1 MIEDDS
7 SRAFAR
13 CRESFPTWM
22 AALVALSLL
31 ASPAARASPSAEKA
45 AADMRAVVADY
56 EAFSR
61 DEDPVRAGSR
71 GDVAA
76 LRLWPDDSPAAVAAR
91 TVRLKGFQARLKA
104 LGGASLSESDALN
117 REILQRRVDMALE
130 GRAFDMERLPFVSGD
145 GFFTL
150 PDDTAQATV
159 IQNRADAEAWLA
171 RLEAIPGFYAT
182 ETANMRRGLATG
194 FTQPKIIVEKA
205 ILAVRTSVDQPPGD
219 SDLLTPL
226 ADLPAQISVDDQKAL
241 RARALELITTR
252 VKPAQRALLMF
263 FQEDYLPKARETVGA
278 STLPDGPAW
287 YSYLVRFH
295 TTTAM
300 SPEEVHQLGL
310 RRVAEIRA
318 QMEHVMV
325 RTGFK
330 GSLPAFL
337 ASLRADPRFYAP
349 SGAAYLER
357 ARSIAKRIDFLL
369 PRWFG
374 KLPRLTYGVEPVP
387 AALDFSSGGYRPG
400 SPEMGVAGSVMLR
413 PGHYQTDPL
422 YSLPAWLLHEGVPGH
437 HIQIA
442 LAQENLS
449 LPEYRR
455 NDDVTAFVEG
465 WALYAEGLGE
475 EMGVYQDDYERF
487 GRLSYAMWRACRLV
501 VDTGLHQDGWSR
513 EQAIAFL
520 RDNTALTQAAIAGEV
535 DRYIAWPGQA
545 DAYMVGEL
553 RIEAL
558 RRRAEARLGGRFDI
572 RRFHDFILDDGPMPL
587 ELLDSRLD
595 AWIAGQGG

>member
-1 MIEDDS
+1 MIQES
-7 SRAFAR
+7 PR
-13 CRESFPTWM
+13 RERGPAWL
-22 AALVALSLL
+22 AAIISLMLL
-31 ASPAARASPSAEKA
+31 ASPPARAGPSADTA
-45 AADMRAVVADY
+45 AADLHALVADY

-61 DEDPVRAGSR
+61 EEDPIRAGAR
-71 GDVAA
+71 GETAA
-76 LRLWPDDSPAAVAAR
+76 LRLWPDDSSTAVAAR
-91 TVRLKGFQARLKA
+91 KARLAAFQTRLNA
-104 LGGASLSESDALN
+104 LAAASLSEGDALN
-117 REILQRRVDMALE
+117 RDILKQRVDMALE
-130 GRAFDMERLPFVSGD
+130 GEAFDMERLPFVSGE

-159 IQNRADAEAWLA
+159 IHNEADAEAWLA
-171 RLEAIPGFYAT
+171 RLDAIPAFYAT
-182 ETANMRRGLATG
+182 ETVNMRRGLATG
-194 FTQPKIIVEKA
+194 FTQPRIIVEKA

-219 SDLLTPL
+219 SDLLTPF
-226 ADLPAQISVDDQKAL
+226 AVLPAQIPAEAQRRLRAKAL
-241 RARALELITTR
+241 EIVATR
-252 VKPAQRALLMF
+252 VKPAQRDLLTF
-263 FQEDYLPKARETVGA
+263 FQEDYLPKARAAVGA
-278 STLPDGPAW
+278 STLPEGAAW
-287 YSYLVRFH
+287 YRYLVRFH
-295 TTTAM
+295 TTTEM
-300 SPEEVHQLGL
+300 TPDEVHQLGL
-310 RRVAEIRA
+310 KRVAEIHA
-318 QMEHVMV
+318 QMEQAMA

-330 GSLPAFL
+330 GSLPEFL
-337 ASLRADPRFYAP
+337 AYLRADPRFYAP

-369 PRWFG
+369 PQWFG

-413 PGHYQTDPL
+413 PGHYKSDPL

-442 LAQENLS
+442 LAQENLAV
-449 LPEYRR
+449 PEYRR

-513 EQAIAFL
+513 DQAIAYL
-520 RDNTALTQAAIAGEV
+520 RANTALTEAAMAGEV

-553 RIEAL
+553 RIEAM
-558 RRRAEARLGGRFDI
+558 RRRAEARLGGRFNI

-587 ELLDSRLD
+587 DLLDARLD
-595 AWIAGQGG
+595 AWIKRQGG

>member
-1 MIEDDS
+1 MQGATAR
-7 SRAFAR
+7 SRSLPLGLAVLIALIPLAGLAAPAGP
-13 CRESFPTWM
+13 SADM
-22 AALVALSLL
+22 AATDVRALVS
-31 ASPAARASPSAEKA
+31 
-45 AADMRAVVADY
+45 DY

-61 DEDPVRAGSR
+61 SEDPVRAGAR
-71 GDVAA
+71 GDAAA
-76 LRLWPDDSPAAVAAR
+76 LRLWPDDSPTAVAAR
-91 TVRLKGFQARLKA
+91 KVRLAAFQTRLAA
-104 LGGASLSESDALN
+104 LAATPLSEADALN
-117 REILQRRVDMALE
+117 RDILKRRVDMELE
-130 GRAFDMERLPFVSGD
+130 GETFDTERLPFVSGE

-150 PDDTAQATV
+150 ADDTAQATV
-159 IQNRADAEAWLA
+159 IHNMADAEAWLA
-171 RLEAIPGFYAT
+171 RLGALPAYYAT

-194 FTQPKIIVEKA
+194 FVQPRIIVDKA
-205 ILAVRTSVDQPPGD
+205 ILAVRTSLDQPAED
-219 SDLLTPL
+219 SDLLTPF
-226 ADLPAQISVDDQKAL
+226 AVLPAQIPVAAQKTL

-252 VKPAQRALLMF
+252 VKPAQRSLLTF
-263 FQEDYLPKARETVGA
+263 FQQAYLPNARTTVGA
-278 STLPDGPAW
+278 SALPDGAAW
-287 YSYLVRFH
+287 YRYLVRFH
-295 TTTAM
+295 TTTTM
-300 SPEEVHQLGL
+300 TPDEVHQLGL
-310 RRVAEIRA
+310 KRVAAIRA
-318 QMEHVMV
+318 QMEQAMG

-330 GSLPAFL
+330 GSLPEFL
-337 ASLRADPRFYAP
+337 ASLRADPRFYSP
-349 SGAAYLER
+349 SGEAYLER

-369 PRWFG
+369 PQWFG
-374 KLPRLTYGVEPVP
+374 TLPRLTYGVEPVP

-413 PGHYQTDPL
+413 PGHFKTDPL

-442 LAQENLS
+442 LAQENRT

-513 EQAIAFL
+513 DQAIAYL
-520 RDNTALTQAAIAGEV
+520 RDNTALTEGAIAGEV

-553 RIEAL
+553 RIEAM
-558 RRRAEARLGGRFDI
+558 RRRAETLLGARFDI
-572 RRFHDFILDDGPMPL
+572 RRFHDLILDDGPMPMD
-587 ELLDSRLD
+587 LLDTRVD
-595 AWIAGQGG
+595 AWIARQAG

>member
-1 MIEDDS
+1 MGELSMMQDGT
-7 SRAFAR
+7 AR
-13 CRESFPTWM
+13 RRPLPLCV
-22 AALVALSLL
+22 AILIALIPL
-31 ASPAARASPSAEKA
+31 ASPAARAEPSADMA
-45 AADMRAVVADY
+45 AADMRALVADC

-61 DEDPVRAGSR
+61 GEDPVRAGAR
-71 GDVAA
+71 GDAAA

-91 TVRLKGFQARLKA
+91 KVRLAAFQTRLAA
-104 LGGASLSESDALN
+104 LAASPLSEADALN
-117 REILQRRVDMALE
+117 RDILKRRIDMEME
-130 GRAFDMERLPFVSGD
+130 GERFDAERLPFVSGE

-150 PDDTAQATV
+150 ADDTAQATV
-159 IQNRADAEAWLA
+159 IHNLGDAEAWLA
-171 RLEAIPGFYAT
+171 RLDALPAYYAT

-194 FTQPKIIVEKA
+194 FVQPRIIVDKA
-205 ILAVRTSVDQPPGD
+205 ILAVRTSLDQPPED
-219 SDLLTPL
+219 SDLLTPF
-226 ADLPAQISVDDQKAL
+226 AVLPAQIPVAAQKTL
-241 RARALELITTR
+241 RARALALITTR
-252 VKPAQRALLMF
+252 VKPAQRSLLIF
-263 FQEDYLPKARETVGA
+263 FQQEYLPKARTTVGA
-278 STLPDGPAW
+278 SALPDGAAW
-287 YSYLVRFH
+287 YRYLVRFH

-300 SPEEVHQLGL
+300 TPEEVHQLGL
-310 RRVAEIRA
+310 KRVAEIRA
-318 QMEHVMV
+318 QMEDAMA

-337 ASLRADPRFYAP
+337 ASLRADRRFYSP
-349 SGAAYLER
+349 SGEDYLER

-369 PRWFG
+369 PQWFG

-387 AALDFSSGGYRPG
+387 AALEFSSGGYRPG

-413 PGHYQTDPL
+413 PSHYRTDPL

-449 LPEYRR
+449 VPEYRR

-501 VDTGLHQDGWSR
+501 VDTGLHEEGWSR
-513 EQAIAFL
+513 DQAMAYL
-520 RDNTALTQAAIAGEV
+520 RENTALTDAVIAGEV

-558 RRRAEARLGGRFDI
+558 RRRAEARLGARFDI

-587 ELLDSRLD
+587 DLLDARLD
-595 AWIAGQGG
+595 AWIARQGG